1 MESTHITTLLGG
13 ERGATVQI
21 LRIMLVSYSTST
33 ACNQLGSMFTCMWTS
48 FDPFSSFYDFYLYL
62 FIAYIVLA
70 GSLPVYRSREI
81 LHFTAVYLNM
91 FVQLSFLS

>member
-1 MESTHITTLLGG
+1 M
-13 ERGATVQI
+13 QI

-70 GSLPVYRSREI
+70 GSLPVLVNNRLEQRI
-81 LHFTAVYLNM
+81 VHFTAVYLNM
-91 FVQLSFLS
+91 FVQLSF